1 MNIKSNKGLSMIAV
15 VIVLAVIIATIVET
29 IIIARKWTQNEAV
42 EDLATTMLLIQARSK
57 TYSDKETMKENED
70 KKNKAE
76 LKGTPIKEINDNK
89 EINSLIEKEIIKKD
103 DKFYLL
109 SNRDLEELHVYDVE
123 ESDVFL
129 VNYETEEVIY
139 ANGIEKD
146 GNTVYKLSDIRQ
158 NTEEEQNNVAN
169 EAKETK
175 EENNEEKK

>member
-15 VIVLAVIIATIVET
+15 VIVLAIIIATIIET
-29 IIIARKWTQNEAV
+29 VIVIKKWTQNEAV
-42 EDLATTMLLIQARSK
+42 EDLSTTMLLIQARSK

-76 LKGTPIKEINDNK
+76 LKGTLIKEINDN
-89 EINSLIEKEIIKKD
+89 EQINALIQKDIIKKD

-109 SNRDLEELHVYDVE
+109 SNKDLEELHVYDVE
-123 ESDVFL
+123 ESDIFL

-146 GNTVYKLSDIRQ
+146 GNIVYKLSDIKDDVTDGDN
-158 NTEEEQNNVAN
+158 NTENESKEENKN
-169 EAKETK
+169 EAKK
-175 EENNEEKK
+175 